1 MRICISDGIRNGP
14 PTIFYSCGV
23 RYLTVDVV
31 AVANS
36 RLQSTMI
43 MSDDND
49 NNHHGGWNI
58 EFHSLPSHTN
68 DDDEHDD
75 HKRCTEDEGIIL
87 TSISL
92 SALFAND
99 VNAYHAFTGA
109 TTNGRAENNENEN
122 ENERDVHVKVR
133 AAKVALADYT
143 ARTLSNLLPINTS
156 SSIKVQTMS
165 QAKHSHSTN
174 NNTNRSKLQRGR
186 NNNKRLLLSTKKKDE
201 IPYV

>member
-1 MRICISDGIRNGP
+1 
-14 PTIFYSCGV
+14 
-23 RYLTVDVV
+23 
-31 AVANS
+31 
-36 RLQSTMI
+36 

-99 VNAYHAFTGA
+99 ANAYRAFTGTVA
-109 TTNGRAENNENEN
+109 TTNGINEINNDEE
-122 ENERDVHVKVR
+122 ERDVHVKVR

-143 ARTLSNLLPINTS
+143 ARTLSNLLPINMK
-156 SSIKVQTMS
+156 SIKVQTMS
-165 QAKHSHSTN
+165 QARHSHSTN
-174 NNTNRSKLQRGR
+174 NNSNNSKLQRGR
-186 NNNKRLLLSTKKKDE
+186 NSKRLLLSSKKKDE

>member
-1 MRICISDGIRNGP
+1 
-14 PTIFYSCGV
+14 
-23 RYLTVDVV
+23 
-31 AVANS
+31 
-36 RLQSTMI
+36 
-43 MSDDND
+43 MSDN
-49 NNHHGGWNI
+49 NNHNNHLGGWNI
-58 EFHSLPSHTN
+58 EFHSLPSHIN
-68 DDDEHDD
+68 EDEQHDD
-75 HKRCTEDEGIIL
+75 HKTTSCTEDEGIIL

-99 VNAYHAFTGA
+99 ANAYHAFTGT
-109 TTNGRAENNENEN
+109 TTNGRNETTDKEDTKFN
-122 ENERDVHVKVR
+122 VKVR

-165 QAKHSHSTN
+165 QARHSHTAN

-186 NNNKRLLLSTKKKDE
+186 NSKRLLLSSKKKDE

>member
-1 MRICISDGIRNGP
+1 
-14 PTIFYSCGV
+14 
-23 RYLTVDVV
+23 
-31 AVANS
+31 
-36 RLQSTMI
+36 
-43 MSDDND
+43 MSDN
-49 NNHHGGWNI
+49 NNHNNHLGGWNI
-58 EFHSLPSHTN
+58 EFHSLPSHTHE
-68 DDDEHDD
+68 DEQHDD
-75 HKRCTEDEGIIL
+75 HKTTSCTEEGIIL

-92 SALFAND
+92 SALFANN

-109 TTNGRAENNENEN
+109 TNGRNENNEEDTKVN
-122 ENERDVHVKVR
+122 VKVR

-165 QAKHSHSTN
+165 QARHSHTAN

-186 NNNKRLLLSTKKKDE
+186 NSKRLLLSSKKKDE